1 MATDTRSEILT
12 RWRAAKKADPSLTR
26 GEFMM
31 KGSPGHYKNKNS
43 AAAYLRVL
51 ESGKRSGSVL
61 WAQSTRTE
69 AGASASD
76 YQVMVKDRS
85 GNARSFDLTVVGG
98 GSTFDVPVVETRL
111 KADRKA
117 LVKKQRAWAR
127 RYAIDK
133 NDLFIDDIT
142 VRRVSRHRKR
152 AEVLSL

>member
-1 MATDTRSEILT
+1 
-12 RWRAAKKADPSLTR
+12 
-26 GEFMM
+26 
-31 KGSPGHYKNKNS
+31 
-43 AAAYLRVL
+43 
-51 ESGKRSGSVL
+51 
-61 WAQSTRTE
+61 
-69 AGASASD
+69 
-76 YQVMVKDRS
+76 MVKDRS